1 MAQRARPQAA
11 PPAAPEDIATLT
23 LPPVSDA
30 GAAHALKESLLPLV
44 QKGAPI
50 RLAGCGEVE
59 RITTPCIQ
67 VLIAADRALA
77 PQQARLVL
85 DGASAPML
93 LAFGEMGLSDELDR
107 WMAAHG

>member
-1 MAQRARPQAA
+1 MAQRARPQTA

-50 RLAGCGEVE
+50 RLLGGGEVE
-59 RITTPCIQ
+59 RITTPCMQ

-85 DGASAPML
+85 EAASAPMR

-107 WMAAHG
+107 WTAAHG